1 MATIHPTAVIDP
13 EARIGENVEIGPF
26 CVIGPKT
33 AIGDGTVLAP
43 HVVIEGFTTL
53 GRNCRVSPGAVLG
66 GLPQDLGFKGED
78 TFVEIGDNVVI
89 RECVTINRAT
99 GEGKATQVGD
109 GAFIMAY
116 SHLAH
121 NCILGREVIL
131 ANNVQM
137 AGYVE
142 IGDYSFIS
150 GTTVIHQFVKI
161 GRMTIMAGFSG
172 TRQDLPPFAMCNGR
186 PATVV
191 GINKIGLR
199 RRGFSSEDRMVL
211 RKAFNLIWFSNH
223 NTSQGVEQVRR
234 EIGPH
239 PLVDELIAFIESSK
253 RGIRRPDE
261 AGDTIETM
269 AGEPEPVA

>member
-1 MATIHPTAVIDP
+1 MAIHPTAVIDP
-13 EARIGENVEIGPF
+13 GTKIGENVEIGPF

-33 AIGDGTVLAP
+33 VIGDETVLGP
-43 HVVIEGFTTL
+43 HVVIEGWTTL

-66 GLPQDLGFKGED
+66 GLPQDLNFKDEE
-78 TFVEIGDNVVI
+78 TFVEIGDDVVI

-109 GAFIMAY
+109 GCFIMAY

-121 NCILGREVIL
+121 NCVLGREVIL

-137 AGYVE
+137 AGYVDV
-142 IGDYSFIS
+142 GDYAFLS

-199 RRGFSSEDRMVL
+199 RRGFSSADRMAL
-211 RKAFNLIWFSNH
+211 RKAYNLIWFSGL
-223 NTSQGVEQVRR
+223 NTSQGIERVRE
-234 EIGPH
+234 EIGSH
-239 PLVDELIAFIESSK
+239 PLVDELLTFIETSK

-261 AGDTIETM
+261 AGNTIETM
-269 AGEPEPVA
+269 ADEPASVV